1 MLSFIVNTKSQNQ
14 QPDYQIFDKS
24 LDLTKISTWIFDLD
38 GVVYRGDD
46 KLDSCINFLNF
57 IRRKG
62 KKTLFYSNNS
72 SRTPEFYA
80 DKISK
85 MGFPVSPSEVY
96 TSSIIAGIKLK
107 KIFSEKPDVSCYI
120 VGEHGLFK
128 SMKDAGFH
136 IINDKYNSIELD
148 EQIPKDLKVDFVIT
162 GIDQHF
168 TYGKLRLATDLIFKG
183 VKFYATNLDA
193 TVPIGDSLWP
203 GAGSI
208 NASIA
213 TATSKKPDFV
223 FGKPSSVG
231 FEIIMEKEGATA
243 TNTVIIGDRLNTDIL
258 GAINAKIFSIMVGTG
273 VSTLDEVLDPS
284 KKPDEKIIPSLYVRD
299 LSIIQSRLE

>member
-1 MLSFIVNTKSQNQ
+1 M
-14 QPDYQIFDKS
+14 
-24 LDLTKISTWIFDLD
+24 
-38 GVVYRGDD
+38 
-46 KLDSCINFLNF
+46 
-57 IRRKG
+57 
-62 KKTLFYSNNS
+62 
-72 SRTPEFYA
+72 
-80 DKISK
+80 
-85 MGFPVSPSEVY
+85 
-96 TSSIIAGIKLK
+96 
-107 KIFSEKPDVSCYI
+107 
-120 VGEHGLFK
+120 
-128 SMKDAGFH
+128 
-136 IINDKYNSIELD
+136 
-148 EQIPKDLKVDFVIT
+148 
-162 GIDQHF
+162 
-168 TYGKLRLATDLIFKG
+168 
-183 VKFYATNLDA
+183 DA